1 MTTDKDWTPPRTAE
15 ELAAWTNH
23 LQFHPEET
31 VAAAADLPPVLGEG
45 EEVLVPRSFKIPLEL
60 DQDLQQMAA
69 ARGVTKSQLIR
80 DICIAA
86 VAAERANRGEDVLV
100 PMSEV
105 YRALGQVRG
114 LPRSA

>member
-1 MTTDKDWTPPRTAE
+1 MTADEDWTPPRTAE
-15 ELAAWTNH
+15 ELAAWMDR
-23 LQFHPEET
+23 LQFLPEET
-31 VAAAADLPPVLGEG
+31 VAAEDLPPVLGEG
-45 EEVLVPRSFKIPLEL
+45 EEVLVPRSFKIPLGL
-60 DQDLQQMAA
+60 DQDLQQMAD

-100 PMSEV
+100 PLSEV
-105 YRALGQVRG
+105 YRALSQVRG

>member
-31 VAAAADLPPVLGEG
+31 VAAEDLPPVLGER

-60 DQDLQQMAA
+60 DQDLQQMAD

-100 PMSEV
+100 PLSEV
-105 YRALGQVRG
+105 YRALSQVRG